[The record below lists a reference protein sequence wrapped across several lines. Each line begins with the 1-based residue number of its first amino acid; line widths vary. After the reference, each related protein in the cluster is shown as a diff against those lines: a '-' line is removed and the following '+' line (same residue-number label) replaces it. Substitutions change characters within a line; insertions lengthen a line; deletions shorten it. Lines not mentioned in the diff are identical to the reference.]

1 LGKAELGDFEIF
13 QFQNFKIVDM
23 SVKKF
28 VTGSFYDEAVLFPA
42 VKKTR
47 RAGYKI
53 HDVFTPFPIHGLDK
67 AMGLRDTSLH
77 TAGFIYAITG
87 TCTAVGFITW
97 ALTVDWQVN
106 FGGKPFF
113 ALPAWI
119 PITFE
124 LTVLFASIGMVLTFC
139 YLCQMAPFVK
149 KDHFNLRSTDDTFLM
164 ALECTDK
171 TNEADTINFLQ
182 SLGAKDVQVQYKET
196 GWWLGR
202 YDKDTKRFERKTE
215 EAVH

>member
-1 LGKAELGDFEIF
+1 
-13 QFQNFKIVDM
+13 M

-28 VTGSFYDEAVLFPA
+28 IVGSFYDEAVLFPA

-67 AMGLRDTSLH
+67 EMGLRDTSLH
-77 TAGFIYAITG
+77 VAGFIYGITG
-87 TCTAVGFITW
+87 TATALGFITW
-97 ALTVDWQVN
+97 MLTYDWPLV

-113 ALPAWI
+113 SLPAWI

-124 LTVLFASIGMVLTFC
+124 LTVLFASVGMVLTFC
-139 YLCQMAPFVK
+139 WLCQMAPFVK
-149 KDHFNLRSTDDTFLM
+149 KDHFNPRSTDDTFIM

-171 TNEADTINFLQ
+171 TNEQEAIAFLNSVGAADV
-182 SLGAKDVQVQYKET
+182 KVQYKET

-202 YDKDTKRFERKTE
+202 YDKESHQFEKKTE
-215 EAVH
+215 LVH